1 MSRIAE
7 LKEYMQNIS
16 IRVAR
21 ESDAAA
27 LRDIYAPY
35 VERTAVSFEY
45 EAPDVATF
53 LERIRRVQE
62 KYPYLVAKSDGELL
76 GYAYADS
83 FHSREAYSWAAEASI
98 YLRMDCRRMGIG
110 SALYRALEAAL
121 RAMGVRRLYANIAV
135 PDEEDEHLTLD
146 SMYFHIA
153 MDDHI
158 VGEFRHCGWKFGR
171 WYSTVWMEK
180 LLDPDTSAP
189 SPLRPFREL
198 DAGEIQ

>member
-1 MSRIAE
+1 MNRDI
-7 LKEYMQNIS
+7 Q

-62 KYPYLVAKSDGELL
+62 RYPYLVAESDGALL
-76 GYAYADS
+76 GYAYAGS
-83 FHSREAYSWAAEASI
+83 FHTREAYSWSAEASI

-121 RAMGVRRLYANIAV
+121 RAMGVRRLYASIAV
-135 PDEEDEHLTLD
+135 PDDPDEHLTLD
-146 SMYFHIA
+146 SVRFHTA
-153 MDDHI
+153 MGFRT
-158 VGEFRHCGWKFGR
+158 VGEFHHCGWKFNR

-180 LLDPDTSAP
+180 VLASDTSAP
-189 SPLRPFREL
+189 SPLKPFREL
-198 DAGEIQ
+198 DADAIL

>member
-1 MSRIAE
+1 MNRDI
-7 LKEYMQNIS
+7 Q

-62 KYPYLVAKSDGELL
+62 RYPYLVAESDGALL
-76 GYAYADS
+76 GYAYAGS
-83 FHSREAYSWAAEASI
+83 FHTREAYSWSAEASI

-121 RAMGVRRLYANIAV
+121 RAMGVRRLYASIAV
-135 PDEEDEHLTLD
+135 PDEPDEHLTLD
-146 SMYFHIA
+146 SVRFHTA
-153 MDDHI
+153 MGYHT
-158 VGEFRHCGWKFGR
+158 VGEFHHCGWKFGR

-180 LLDPDTSAP
+180 VLASDDSAP
-189 SPLRPFREL
+189 SPLKSFREL
-198 DAGEIQ
+198 DADTIL

>member
-1 MSRIAE
+1 
-7 LKEYMQNIS
+7 MQNIS

-45 EAPDVATF
+45 EAPDAATF
-53 LERIRRVQE
+53 LERIRHVQE
-62 KYPYLVAKSDGELL
+62 KYPYLVAESGGELL
-76 GYAYADS
+76 GYAYAGS
-83 FHSREAYSWAAEASI
+83 FHSREAYSWSAEVSI

-135 PDEEDEHLTLD
+135 PDEEDELLTLD
-146 SMYFHIA
+146 SVYFHIA
-153 MDDHI
+153 MDYHI
-158 VGEFRHCGWKFGR
+158 AGEFRHCGWKFGR
-171 WYSTVWMEK
+171 WYGTICMEK
-180 LLDPDTSAP
+180 ALDPDSSAP

-198 DAGEIQ
+198 DAGEIPDIKIGR

>member
-1 MSRIAE
+1 MN
-7 LKEYMQNIS
+7 KEIL

-45 EAPDVATF
+45 EAPDAAAF
-53 LERIRRVQE
+53 LERIRHVQE
-62 KYPYLVAKSDGELL
+62 KYPYLVAESDGKLL
-76 GYAYADS
+76 GYAYAGS
-83 FHSREAYSWAAEASI
+83 FHSREAYSWSAEASI

-110 SALYRALEAAL
+110 SVLYRALEAAL
-121 RAMGVRRLYANIAV
+121 RAMGVRRLYASIAV

-146 SMYFHIA
+146 SVYFHIA
-153 MDDHI
+153 MDYHI
-158 VGEFRHCGWKFGR
+158 VGEFHHCGWKFGR

-180 LLDPDTSAP
+180 VLDPDTSAP
-189 SPLRPFREL
+189 SPLKPFREL
-198 DAGEIQ
+198 DADAIP

>member
-1 MSRIAE
+1 MNRDI
-7 LKEYMQNIS
+7 Q

-27 LRDIYAPY
+27 QRDIYAPY

-62 KYPYLVAKSDGELL
+62 RYPYLVAESDGALL
-76 GYAYADS
+76 GYAYAGS
-83 FHSREAYSWAAEASI
+83 FHTREAYSWSAEASI

-110 SALYRALEAAL
+110 SALYRALESAL
-121 RAMGVRRLYANIAV
+121 RAMGVRRLYASIAV
-135 PDEEDEHLTLD
+135 PDDPDEHLTLD
-146 SMYFHIA
+146 SVRFHTA
-153 MDDHI
+153 MGFRT
-158 VGEFRHCGWKFGR
+158 VGEFHHCGWKFNR

-180 LLDPDTSAP
+180 VLASDTSAP
-189 SPLRPFREL
+189 SPLKPFREL
-198 DAGEIQ
+198 DADAIL

>member
-1 MSRIAE
+1 MNRDI
-7 LKEYMQNIS
+7 Q

-45 EAPDVATF
+45 EAPDVAAF

-62 KYPYLVAKSDGELL
+62 RYPYLVAESDGALL
-76 GYAYADS
+76 GYAYAGS
-83 FHSREAYSWAAEASI
+83 FHTREAYSWSAEASI
-98 YLRMDCRRMGIG
+98 YLRMDCRRMGVG

-121 RAMGVRRLYANIAV
+121 RAMGVRRLYASIAV
-135 PDEEDEHLTLD
+135 PDEPDEHLTLD
-146 SMYFHIA
+146 SVRFHTA
-153 MDDHI
+153 MGFRT
-158 VGEFRHCGWKFGR
+158 VGEFHHCGWKFNR

-180 LLDPDTSAP
+180 VLASDTSAP
-189 SPLRPFREL
+189 SPLKPFREL
-198 DAGEIQ
+198 DADAIL

>member
-1 MSRIAE
+1 MNRDI
-7 LKEYMQNIS
+7 Q

-45 EAPDVATF
+45 EAPDVAAF

-62 KYPYLVAKSDGELL
+62 RYPYLVAESDGALL
-76 GYAYADS
+76 GYAYAGS
-83 FHSREAYSWAAEASI
+83 FHTREAYSWSAEASI

-121 RAMGVRRLYANIAV
+121 RAMGVRRLYASIAV
-135 PDEEDEHLTLD
+135 PDEPDEHLTLD
-146 SMYFHIA
+146 SVRFHTA
-153 MDDHI
+153 MGYHT
-158 VGEFRHCGWKFGR
+158 VGEFHHCGWKFGR

-180 LLDPDTSAP
+180 VLASDTSAP
-189 SPLRPFREL
+189 SPLKPFREL
-198 DAGEIQ
+198 DADAIL

>member
-1 MSRIAE
+1 MNRDI
-7 LKEYMQNIS
+7 Q

-45 EAPDVATF
+45 EAPDVAAF

-62 KYPYLVAKSDGELL
+62 RYPYLVAESDGALL
-76 GYAYADS
+76 GYAYTGS
-83 FHSREAYSWAAEASI
+83 FHTREAYSWAAEASI

-121 RAMGVRRLYANIAV
+121 RAMGVRRLYASIAV
-135 PDEEDEHLTLD
+135 PDEPDEHLTLD
-146 SMYFHIA
+146 SVRFHTA
-153 MDDHI
+153 MSYHT
-158 VGEFRHCGWKFGR
+158 VGEFHHCGWKFGR

-180 LLDPDTSAP
+180 VLASDDSGQ
-189 SPLRPFREL
+189 SPLKSFREL
-198 DAGEIQ
+198 DADTIL

>member
-1 MSRIAE
+1 MNRDI
-7 LKEYMQNIS
+7 Q

-62 KYPYLVAKSDGELL
+62 RYPYLVAESDGALL
-76 GYAYADS
+76 GYAYAGS
-83 FHSREAYSWAAEASI
+83 FHTREAYSWSAEASI

-121 RAMGVRRLYANIAV
+121 RAMGVRRLYASIAV
-135 PDEEDEHLTLD
+135 PDEPDEHLTLD
-146 SMYFHIA
+146 SVRFHTA
-153 MDDHI
+153 MSYHT
-158 VGEFRHCGWKFGR
+158 VGEFHHCGWKFGR

-180 LLDPDTSAP
+180 VLASDDSAP
-189 SPLRPFREL
+189 SPLKSFREL
-198 DAGEIQ
+198 DADTIL

>member
-1 MSRIAE
+1 MSRDI
-7 LKEYMQNIS
+7 Q

-45 EAPDVATF
+45 EAPDAATF

-62 KYPYLVAKSDGELL
+62 KYPYLVTESGGELL
-76 GYAYADS
+76 GYAYAGS
-83 FHSREAYSWAAEASI
+83 FHTREAYSWAAEVSI

-110 SALYRALEAAL
+110 SALYRALEDAL
-121 RAMGVRRLYANIAV
+121 RAMGVRRLYASIAV
-135 PDEEDEHLTLD
+135 PDEPDEHLTLD
-146 SMYFHIA
+146 SVRFHAA
-153 MDDHI
+153 MGYHT
-158 VGEFRHCGWKFGR
+158 VGEFHHCGWKFGR

-180 LLDPDTSAP
+180 VLDPDTSAP
-189 SPLRPFREL
+189 SPLKPFREL
-198 DAGEIQ
+198 DADALP

>member
-1 MSRIAE
+1 MNRDI
-7 LKEYMQNIS
+7 Q

-62 KYPYLVAKSDGELL
+62 RYPYLVAESDGALL
-76 GYAYADS
+76 GYAYAGS
-83 FHSREAYSWAAEASI
+83 FHTREAYSWSAKASI
-98 YLRMDCRRMGIG
+98 YLRMDCRRMGVG

-121 RAMGVRRLYANIAV
+121 RAMGVRRLYASIAV
-135 PDEEDEHLTLD
+135 PDEPDEHLTLD
-146 SMYFHIA
+146 SVRFHAA
-153 MDDHI
+153 MGYRT
-158 VGEFRHCGWKFGR
+158 VGEFHHCGWKFGR
-171 WYSTVWMEK
+171 WYNTRWMEK
-180 LLDPDTSAP
+180 VLASDNSAP
-189 SPLRPFREL
+189 SPLKSFREL
-198 DAGEIQ
+198 DVDAIL

>member
-1 MSRIAE
+1 MNRDI
-7 LKEYMQNIS
+7 Q

-62 KYPYLVAKSDGELL
+62 RYPYLVAESDGALL
-76 GYAYADS
+76 GYAYAGS
-83 FHSREAYSWAAEASI
+83 FHTRETYSWSAEASI

-110 SALYRALEAAL
+110 SALYRALESAL
-121 RAMGVRRLYANIAV
+121 RAMGVRRLYASIAV
-135 PDEEDEHLTLD
+135 PDDPDEHLTLD
-146 SMYFHIA
+146 SVRFHTA
-153 MDDHI
+153 MGYHT
-158 VGEFRHCGWKFGR
+158 VGEFHHCGWKFGR

-180 LLDPDTSAP
+180 VLASDTSAP
-189 SPLRPFREL
+189 SPLKPFREL
-198 DAGEIQ
+198 DAGTLP

>member
-1 MSRIAE
+1 MNRDI
-7 LKEYMQNIS
+7 Q

-62 KYPYLVAKSDGELL
+62 RYPYLVAESDGALL
-76 GYAYADS
+76 GYAYAGS
-83 FHSREAYSWAAEASI
+83 FHTREAYSWSAEASI

-110 SALYRALEAAL
+110 AALDRALESAL
-121 RAMGVRRLYANIAV
+121 RARGVRRLHASIAV
-135 PDEEDEHLTLD
+135 PDDPDEHLTLD
-146 SMYFHIA
+146 SVRFHNA
-153 MDDHI
+153 MGFRT
-158 VGEFRHCGWKFGR
+158 VGEFHHCGWKFNR

-180 LLDPDTSAP
+180 VLASDTSAP
-189 SPLRPFREL
+189 SPLKPFREL
-198 DAGEIQ
+198 NADAIL

>member
-1 MSRIAE
+1 MNRDIH
-7 LKEYMQNIS
+7 

-62 KYPYLVAKSDGELL
+62 RYPYLVAESDGALL
-76 GYAYADS
+76 GYAYAGS
-83 FHSREAYSWAAEASI
+83 FHTREAYSWSAEASI

-110 SALYRALEAAL
+110 SALYRALESAL
-121 RAMGVRRLYANIAV
+121 RAMGVRRLYASIAV
-135 PDEEDEHLTLD
+135 PDDPDEHLTLD
-146 SMYFHIA
+146 SVRFHTA
-153 MDDHI
+153 MGYHT
-158 VGEFRHCGWKFGR
+158 VGEFHHCGWKFGR

-180 LLDPDTSAP
+180 VLASDTSAP
-189 SPLRPFREL
+189 SPLKPFREL
-198 DAGEIQ
+198 DADAIL

>member
-1 MSRIAE
+1 MNRDI
-7 LKEYMQNIS
+7 Q

-62 KYPYLVAKSDGELL
+62 RYPYLVAESDGALL
-76 GYAYADS
+76 GYAYAGS
-83 FHSREAYSWAAEASI
+83 FHTREAYSWSAEASI

-110 SALYRALEAAL
+110 SALYRALESAL
-121 RAMGVRRLYANIAV
+121 RAMGVRRLYASIAV
-135 PDEEDEHLTLD
+135 PDDPDEHLTLD
-146 SMYFHIA
+146 SVRFHNA
-153 MDDHI
+153 MGFRT
-158 VGEFRHCGWKFGR
+158 VGEFHHCGWKFNR

-180 LLDPDTSAP
+180 VLASDTSAP
-189 SPLRPFREL
+189 SPLKPFREL
-198 DAGEIQ
+198 DAGTLP

>member
-1 MSRIAE
+1 MNRDI
-7 LKEYMQNIS
+7 Q

-45 EAPDVATF
+45 EAPDVAAF

-62 KYPYLVAKSDGELL
+62 RYPYLVAESDGALL
-76 GYAYADS
+76 GYAYAGS
-83 FHSREAYSWAAEASI
+83 FHTREAYSWSAEASI
-98 YLRMDCRRMGIG
+98 YLRMDCRRIGVG

-121 RAMGVRRLYANIAV
+121 RAMGVRRLYASIAV
-135 PDEEDEHLTLD
+135 PDEPDEHLTLD
-146 SMYFHIA
+146 SVRFHAA
-153 MDDHI
+153 MGYHT
-158 VGEFRHCGWKFGR
+158 VGEFHHCGWKFGR

-180 LLDPDTSAP
+180 VLASDTSAP
-189 SPLRPFREL
+189 SPLKSFREL
-198 DAGEIQ
+198 DADTIL

>member
-1 MSRIAE
+1 MNRDI
-7 LKEYMQNIS
+7 Q

-62 KYPYLVAKSDGELL
+62 RYPYLVAESDGALL
-76 GYAYADS
+76 GYAYAGS
-83 FHSREAYSWAAEASI
+83 FHTREAYSWSAEASI

-110 SALYRALEAAL
+110 SALYRALESAL
-121 RAMGVRRLYANIAV
+121 RAMGVRRLYASIAV
-135 PDEEDEHLTLD
+135 PDDPDEHLTLD
-146 SMYFHIA
+146 SVRFHTA
-153 MDDHI
+153 MGFRT
-158 VGEFRHCGWKFGR
+158 VGEFHHCGWKFNR

-180 LLDPDTSAP
+180 VLASDTSAP
-189 SPLRPFREL
+189 SPLKPFREL
-198 DAGEIQ
+198 DAGTLP

>member
-1 MSRIAE
+1 MNRDI
-7 LKEYMQNIS
+7 Q

-45 EAPDVATF
+45 EAPDAATF
-53 LERIRRVQE
+53 LERIRHVQE
-62 KYPYLVAKSDGELL
+62 RYPYLVAESDGELL
-76 GYAYADS
+76 GYAYAGS
-83 FHSREAYSWAAEASI
+83 FHSREAYSWSAEVSI

-121 RAMGVRRLYANIAV
+121 RAMGVRRLYASIAV
-135 PDEEDEHLTLD
+135 PDEPDEHLTLD
-146 SMYFHIA
+146 SVCFHTA
-153 MDDHI
+153 MGFRT
-158 VGEFRHCGWKFGR
+158 VGEFHHCGWKFNR

-180 LLDPDTSAP
+180 VLASDTSAP
-189 SPLRPFREL
+189 SPLKPFREL
-198 DAGEIQ
+198 DADTIL

>member
-1 MSRIAE
+1 MNRDI
-7 LKEYMQNIS
+7 Q

-62 KYPYLVAKSDGELL
+62 RYPYLVAESDGALL
-76 GYAYADS
+76 GYAYAGS
-83 FHSREAYSWAAEASI
+83 FHTREAYSWSAEASI

-110 SALYRALEAAL
+110 SALYRALESAL
-121 RAMGVRRLYANIAV
+121 RAMGVRRLYASIAV
-135 PDEEDEHLTLD
+135 PDDPDEHLTLD
-146 SMYFHIA
+146 SVRFHTA
-153 MDDHI
+153 MGFRT
-158 VGEFRHCGWKFGR
+158 VGEFHHCGWKFNR

-180 LLDPDTSAP
+180 VLASDTSAP
-189 SPLRPFREL
+189 SPLKPFREL
-198 DAGEIQ
+198 DADAIL